1 MCRCVERRI
10 SPFNKGSAVMVLR
23 KIKLINWIKN
33 FEVLTLH
40 LGVRFIEFVAR
51 KEISKEAFRSFF

>member
-1 MCRCVERRI
+1 
-10 SPFNKGSAVMVLR
+10 MVLR